1 MAFHDDYFFTNEEK
15 WQFQND
21 INSVRYYDSLW
32 NRGYTEIGL
41 DDTAINPCVY
51 YLEFRG
57 VHNIPNSSDT
67 LLFEHQA
74 FIHVESGI
82 YRIRNTNNYL
92 HYPQQATYPD
102 FKEPKS
108 FDELKE
114 NVKGVSWRTFTA
126 GVGGNYAAG
135 VGSFFMNR
143 RGSYYDWHTFINDW
157 NCNLN
162 LIPLWFDDYDKYKTA
177 LNNIAKNSVITNEML
192 DGGTPI
198 VGVEYDTIFYRK
210 YQSVNY
216 SVKNREY
223 TCYVKA
229 NEENKEK
236 AWLLLCYI
244 KSINTIVWLH
254 SINPSLDLTTDA
266 TVKYEWNGLI
276 FDQTVNEYPDI
287 DEISDFNN
295 YKGYISKYTLTK
307 IPVEWKQS
315 EYKLINGKYTFKKH
329 DNITKLSDL
338 QWGWIIDSIDKLGV
352 VNNLENYFFV
362 NDIGSNLIEF
372 TDTNQFISW
381 YNGNESIV
389 PNDITPS
396 TPDNPQPPTP
406 PTDDKSDMVNPN
418 NIIVPTANMV
428 KYYVLNSG
436 DLQSIG
442 AYLWNSDDSI
452 YNAIIKDLELMG
464 SNPLDAIISVKAYP
478 LDITKFNTLSPATFN
493 IQIGRA
499 TVGDLK
505 AHTIIQT
512 KPLIDVCSFTID
524 RNYNDFMDFAPY
536 TTYSIYLPYVGIIP
550 LDTQGIYGKT
560 IKVQLAIDIITGG
573 GQYIISIGDAP
584 IRYEPCQ
591 IAVDISLSA
600 IDNRERVN
608 NIISALSGTATA
620 TLGASLLGGNPLA
633 IASATVGGIANT
645 AVSDVLSN
653 NIKNSGQGG
662 SILNFINPQQ
672 VYLIKSHVPYQE
684 PSNYNIQYGYC
695 CNRYGAISKIQGK
708 VWVENPNLD
717 IVPCTE
723 NERNEL
729 KELLESG
736 VVY

>member
-1 MAFHDDYFFTNEEK
+1 MAFNDNYFYNNEEK
-15 WQFQND
+15 WKYQEDVNATRTY
-21 INSVRYYDSLW
+21 ISGW
-32 NRGYTEIGL
+32 NRGYTQIGL
-41 DDTAINPCVY
+41 DELSAPHACIY
-51 YLEFRG
+51 YFEFRG
-57 VHNIPNSSDT
+57 SHPIGNNT
-67 LLFEHQA
+67 YEFEHQA
-74 FIHVESGI
+74 FLHIEQGMARVRTI
-82 YRIRNTNNYL
+82 YSNKLYIQ
-92 HYPQQATYPD
+92 PATQPD
-102 FKEPKS
+102 FVEPDS
-108 FDELKE
+108 FNELAE
-114 NVKGVSWRTFTA
+114 NVKSESWNVLTA
-126 GVGGNYAAG
+126 GGPYYTIG
-135 VGSFFMNR
+135 VGSHQMDK
-143 RGSYYDWHTFINDW
+143 RGTYLDWHVLINEWDS
-157 NCNLN
+157 NLN
-162 LIPLWFDDYDKYKTA
+162 LVARWFNDYDKYQNA
-177 LNNIAKNSVITNEML
+177 IDNITSNAIITDEML
-192 DGGTPI
+192 DGGLPI
-198 VGVEYDTIFYRK
+198 VNEKYDTVFYRK

-216 SVKNREY
+216 VAKQREY
-223 TCYVKA
+223 TCYVESD
-229 NEENKEK
+229 NDNKEK

-254 SINPSLDLTTDA
+254 SINAGLDLTSDS
-266 TVKYEWNGLI
+266 VVSYEWNGLI
-276 FDQTVNEYPDI
+276 FDQTVNNYPDI
-287 DEISDFNN
+287 NEISDFNN

-315 EYKLINGKYTFKKH
+315 EYKLINSKYTFKKH

-338 QWGWIIDSIDKLGV
+338 EWGWVIDAIDKLGV
-352 VNNLENYFFV
+352 INNLENYFFV

-372 TDTNQFISW
+372 TDTNQFLTW
-381 YNGNESIV
+381 YNGDESII

-406 PTDDKSDMVNPN
+406 PTDDKSDPINPN
-418 NIIVPTANMV
+418 DIVVPAANMV
-428 KYYVLNSG
+428 KYYVLNSS

-442 AYLWNSDDSI
+442 IYLWNSDDSI
-452 YNAIIKDLELMG
+452 YDAIIKDLELMG

-478 LDITKFNTLSPATFN
+478 LDITKFNTLSPAKFN
-493 IQIGRA
+493 IGIGRA
-499 TVGDLK
+499 TIADLK

-512 KPLIDVCSFTID
+512 KPLIDVCSFTLE

-573 GQYIISIGDAP
+573 GEYIISIGDAP

-633 IASATVGGIANT
+633 IASAAVGGLANT
-645 AVSDVLSN
+645 AVSDALSN

-672 VYLIKSHVPYQE
+672 VYLVKSHVPYQE
-684 PSNYNIQYGYC
+684 PENYNIQYGYC

-708 VWVENPNLD
+708 VWIESPNLD

-723 NERNEL
+723 SERNEL

>member
-15 WQFQND
+15 WKFQQD
-21 INSVRYYDSLW
+21 INAVRYFESGW
-32 NRGYTEIGL
+32 NRAYTQIGL
-41 DDTAINPCVY
+41 DDTAINPCIY
-51 YLEFRG
+51 NLEFRG
-57 VHNIPNSSDT
+57 QHESGGVTILFAHNAM
-67 LLFEHQA
+67 L
-74 FIHVESGI
+74 HVESGI
-82 YRIRNTNNYL
+82 FRVRTMYNTMR
-92 HYPQQATYPD
+92 YPQPGTYHD
-102 FKEPKS
+102 FVEPKD
-108 FDELKE
+108 FDTLYN
-114 NVKGVSWRTFTA
+114 NVQQLSWRTFTA
-126 GVGGNYAAG
+126 GAGGNYVAP
-135 VGSFFMNR
+135 VGSFAMSR
-143 RGSYYDWHTFINDW
+143 RGSYLDWHTLIDDW

-162 LIPLWFDDYDKYKTA
+162 IVSRWYDDWDEYQNAFKA
-177 LNNIAKNSVITNEML
+177 ISANSVITDDMIN
-192 DGGTPI
+192 GHPI
-198 VGVEYDTIFYRK
+198 VEVECDTVFYRK

-254 SINPSLDLTTDA
+254 SVNPSLDLTTDA

-276 FDQTVNEYPDI
+276 FDQTVNEYPGI
-287 DEISDFNN
+287 DEISDFNK

-307 IPVEWKQS
+307 LPVDWKQS
-315 EYKLINGKYTFKKH
+315 EYKLMNGKYTFKKH
-329 DNITKLSDL
+329 DVIEKLSDL
-338 QWGWIIDSIDKLGV
+338 KCGWVIDSIDKLGV

-372 TDTNQFISW
+372 TDTNQFLSW
-381 YNGNESIV
+381 YNGNESII

-396 TPDNPQPPTP
+396 TPDNPQPPAP
-406 PTDDKSDMVNPN
+406 PTDDTSDPINPN
-418 NIIVPTANMV
+418 DIVVPTANMV
-428 KYYVLNSG
+428 KYYVLNSS
-436 DLQSIG
+436 DLQNIG
-442 AYLWNSDDSI
+442 IYLWNSGDTI
-452 YNAIIKDLELMG
+452 YESIIKDLKLMG

-493 IQIGRA
+493 IVIGKA
-499 TVGDLK
+499 VMGGIQ

-512 KPLIDVCSFTID
+512 KPLIDVCSFTLD

-536 TTYSIYLPYVGIIP
+536 TTYGVYLPYVGIIP

-573 GQYIISIGDAP
+573 GEYIISIGDAP

-608 NIISALSGTATA
+608 NVISALSGTATA

-645 AVSDVLSN
+645 AVSDALSN

-684 PSNYNIQYGYC
+684 PSNYSIQYGYC

-708 VWVENPNLD
+708 VWIEGPNLD

-723 NERNEL
+723 GERNEL

>member
-1 MAFHDDYFFTNEEK
+1 MAFHDDYFFTSEEK
-15 WQFQND
+15 YMYQVD
-21 INSVRYYDSLW
+21 RNSTRIYSSNWD
-32 NRGYTEIGL
+32 RGYVQIGL
-41 DDTAINPCVY
+41 DDTVINPCIY

-57 VHNIPNSSDT
+57 NKPEGDVYLNFLHEAI
-67 LLFEHQA
+67 LH
-74 FIHVESGI
+74 IESGAV
-82 YRIRNTNNYL
+82 RIRGDQSNKIAAQPST
-92 HYPQQATYPD
+92 QPD
-102 FKEPKS
+102 FKEPLDFNELYSNIQNKS
-108 FDELKE
+108 WSTWH
-114 NVKGVSWRTFTA
+114 VSDTSDRF
-126 GVGGNYAAG
+126 
-135 VGSFFMNR
+135 GSNIGYFFMKRYSN
-143 RGSYYDWHTFINDW
+143 YFDWHTLINDR
-157 NCNLN
+157 NTNLN
-162 LIPLWFDDYDKYKTA
+162 MVSLWFSDYNKYQSA
-177 LNNIAKNSVITNEML
+177 RNNIINNKIITSDML
-192 DGGTPI
+192 DGGIPI
-198 VGVEYDTIFYRK
+198 VDTEYDTVFYRK
-210 YQSVNY
+210 YQSINY

-223 TCYVKA
+223 TCYVKT

-254 SINPSLDLTTDA
+254 SINSTLDLTIDA
-266 TVKYEWNGLI
+266 AVKYEWNGLI
-276 FDQTVNEYPDI
+276 FDPTVNEYPNI
-287 DEISDFNN
+287 DEISDFDK

-315 EYKLINGKYTFKKH
+315 EYKLMNGKYTFKKH

-338 QWGWIIDSIDKLGV
+338 QWGWVIDAIDKLGV

-372 TDTNQFISW
+372 TDTNQFLAW
-381 YNGNESIV
+381 YNGDESIV

-396 TPDNPQPPTP
+396 TPDNPQPPSP
-406 PTDDKSDMVNPN
+406 PRDDTSDPIHPN
-418 NIIVPTANMV
+418 NIVVPTANMV

-499 TVGDLK
+499 VIGDLK

-512 KPLIDVCSFTID
+512 KPLIDVCSFTLE

-536 TTYSIYLPYVGIIP
+536 TTYSIYLPYVGVIP

-573 GQYIISIGDAP
+573 GEYIISIGDAP

-608 NIISALSGTATA
+608 NVISALSGTATA

-645 AVSDVLSN
+645 AVSDALSN

-684 PSNYNIQYGYC
+684 PENYNIQYGYC

-708 VWVENPNLD
+708 VWVENPNLN

-723 NERNEL
+723 NERSEL
-729 KELLESG
+729 KELLENG

>member
-1 MAFHDDYFFTNEEK
+1 MAFHDDYFFNGEEK
-15 WQFQND
+15 WKYQTD
-21 INSVRYYDSLW
+21 VDAVRYYYANW
-32 NRGYTEIGL
+32 NRFYTQIGI
-41 DDTAINPCVY
+41 DDTAVNPCVY

-57 VHNIPNSSDT
+57 DYPLTSSRS
-67 LLFEHQA
+67 LLLEHKA
-74 FIHVESGI
+74 VLHIESGI
-82 YRIRNTNNYL
+82 ARVRRLWDSYL
-92 HYPQQATYPD
+92 LSQVATYPD
-102 FKEPKS
+102 FIEPDSYDKIYDNIQSVQWNTLTSGKS
-108 FDELKE
+108 F
-114 NVKGVSWRTFTA
+114 SIP
-126 GVGGNYAAG
+126 
-135 VGSFFMNR
+135 VGSFFMSRFSDN
-143 RGSYYDWHTFINDW
+143 YDWHTIINDR

-162 LIPLWFDDYDKYKTA
+162 MVSLWYDDYDKYQNAIK
-177 LNNIAKNSVITNEML
+177 NIAKNSIITPELL

-198 VGVEYDTIFYRK
+198 VDTEYDTVFYRK

-223 TCYVKA
+223 TCYVRC
-229 NEENKEK
+229 NEDNKEK

-244 KSINTIVWLH
+244 KSINIIVWLW
-254 SINPSLDLTTDA
+254 SVNPNLNLTVSNS
-266 TVKYEWNGLI
+266 VKYTWLGLRR
-276 FDQTVNEYPDI
+276 DELVDTYPDVE
-287 DEISDFNN
+287 EISDFNN
-295 YKGYISKYTLTK
+295 YKKYIQKYTLQQNN
-307 IPVEWKQS
+307 VDDDVS
-315 EYKLINGKYTFKKH
+315 NFKLMNNKYTFRKH
-329 DNITKLSDL
+329 NEVDGITKIEYGTFTNLT
-338 QWGWIIDSIDKLGV
+338 DSGGV
-352 VNNLENYFFV
+352 VNNLQNYFFV

-372 TDTNQFISW
+372 TDANQFLSW

-406 PTDDKSDMVNPN
+406 PTDDTSDPINPN
-418 NIIVPTANMV
+418 NIIVPTGNMV
-428 KYYVLNSG
+428 KYYVLNSS

-478 LDITKFNTLSPATFN
+478 LDINKFNTLSPTTFN
-493 IQIGRA
+493 IEIGRA
-499 TVGDLK
+499 SIGGLK

-573 GQYIISIGDAP
+573 GEYIISIGDAP

-608 NIISALSGTATA
+608 NVISALSGTATA
-620 TLGASLLGGNPLA
+620 TLGASLLGGNPMA
-633 IASATVGGIANT
+633 IASATAGGIANT
-645 AVSDVLSN
+645 AVSDALSN
-653 NIKNSGQGG
+653 KRKNSGQGG

-723 NERNEL
+723 NERSEL

>member
-1 MAFHDDYFFTNEEK
+1 MAFSDGYFFTNEEK
-15 WQFQND
+15 WKYQDD
-21 INSVRYYDSLW
+21 INAIRYYHAYW
-32 NRGYTEIGL
+32 NRDYTQIGL

-57 VHNIPNSSDT
+57 VHNIPDSSDT
-67 LLFEHQA
+67 ILFEHQA
-74 FIHVESGI
+74 QIHIESGI
-82 YRIRNTNNYL
+82 YRTRHINDFRNYVQ
-92 HYPQQATYPD
+92 PSTYPD
-102 FKEPKS
+102 FQEPKS
-108 FDELKE
+108 FDELREQVQTGTWK
-114 NVKGVSWRTFTA
+114 TFTA
-126 GVGGNYAAG
+126 GVGGNYSSS
-135 VGSFFMNR
+135 VGGFFMNR
-143 RGSYYDWHTFINDW
+143 RGSYYDYHTLINDW

-162 LIPLWFDDYDKYKTA
+162 LIPLWFDDYDKYRTA
-177 LNNIAKNSVITNEML
+177 LNNIAKNSIITDEML

-198 VGVEYDTIFYRK
+198 VGVEYDTVFYRK

-229 NEENKEK
+229 NEENKSK

-244 KSINTIVWLH
+244 KSINILVWLW
-254 SINPSLDLTTDA
+254 SVNPSLDLTTSNS
-266 TVKYEWNGLI
+266 VKYTWLGLRR
-276 FDQTVNEYPDI
+276 DELVDEYPNVE
-287 DEISDFNN
+287 EISDFNN
-295 YKGYISKYTLTK
+295 YKGYIQKYTLEQNN
-307 IPVEWKQS
+307 VDDDVS
-315 EYKLINGKYTFKKH
+315 NFKLMNGKYTFKKH
-329 DNITKLSDL
+329 SDITKISEIEYGTFTNLT
-338 QWGWIIDSIDKLGV
+338 DSGSV
-352 VNNLENYFFV
+352 VNNLQNYFFV

-372 TDTNQFISW
+372 TDVNQFLVW
-381 YNGNESIV
+381 YNGNESIL

-406 PTDDKSDMVNPN
+406 PTDDTSNPVSPN
-418 NIIVPTANMV
+418 DIVVPTANMV

-442 AYLWNSDDSI
+442 VYLWNSDDTI
-452 YNAIIKDLELMG
+452 YESVIKDLQLMG

-478 LDITKFNTLSPATFN
+478 LDITKFNTLSPTESN
-493 IQIGRA
+493 IEIGRA
-499 TVGDLK
+499 SMGGLK

-512 KPLIDVCSFTID
+512 KPLIDVCNFTVD

-536 TTYSIYLPYVGIIP
+536 TTYGIYLPYVGIIP
-550 LDTQGIYGKT
+550 LDTHGIYGKI

-573 GQYIISIGDAP
+573 GEYIISIGDAP

-608 NIISALSGTATA
+608 NVISALSGTATA

-645 AVSDVLSN
+645 AVSDALSN

-708 VWVENPNLD
+708 VWLENPNLD

-723 NERNEL
+723 SERNEL
-729 KELLESG
+729 RELLEDG

>member
-15 WQFQND
+15 WKFQQD
-21 INSVRYYDSLW
+21 IDVVRYFESRW
-32 NRGYTEIGL
+32 NRAYTQIGL
-41 DDTAINPCVY
+41 DDTAINPCIY

-57 VHNIPNSSDT
+57 QHENDDVT
-67 LLFEHQA
+67 TLFEHKA
-74 FIHVESGI
+74 TLHVESGI
-82 YRIRNTNNYL
+82 FRVRTIWDNKSYSQT
-92 HYPQQATYPD
+92 ATYPNFVEPGD
-102 FKEPKS
+102 FDSLYDDVQQRP
-108 FDELKE
+108 
-114 NVKGVSWRTFTA
+114 WQTFTA
-126 GVGGNYAAG
+126 GVNGNYAFAI
-135 VGSFFMNR
+135 GSFFMNR
-143 RGSYYDWHTFINDW
+143 RGSYLDWHTLINDW

-162 LIPLWFDDYDKYKTA
+162 IVSRWYDDWDEYQNA
-177 LNNIAKNSVITNEML
+177 FNAISKNSVITDDML
-192 DGGTPI
+192 NGHPI
-198 VGVEYDTIFYRK
+198 VYTEYESVFYRK

-223 TCYVKA
+223 TCYVNT

-254 SINPSLDLTTDA
+254 SINPTLNLDNDSI
-266 TVKYEWNGLI
+266 VKYEWNGLI
-276 FDQTVNEYPDI
+276 FDQTVNEYPNI
-287 DEISDFNN
+287 DEISDFNK

-315 EYKLINGKYTFKKH
+315 EYKLMNGKYTFKKH
-329 DNITKLSDL
+329 DAIEKLSDL
-338 QWGWIIDSIDKLGV
+338 QWGWVIDPIDKLGV

-362 NDIGSNLIEF
+362 NDIDSNLIEF
-372 TDTNQFISW
+372 TDTNQFLSW
-381 YNGNESIV
+381 YNGNETIV

-406 PTDDKSDMVNPN
+406 PTDDTSDPINPN
-418 NIIVPTANMV
+418 NIVVPTANMV
-428 KYYVLNSG
+428 KYYVLNSS

-442 AYLWNSDDSI
+442 AYLWNSEDSI

-493 IQIGRA
+493 IGIGRA
-499 TVGDLK
+499 TIGDLK

-512 KPLIDVCSFTID
+512 KPLIDVCSFTLE

-550 LDTQGIYGKT
+550 LDTQGIYSKT

-573 GQYIISIGDAP
+573 GEYIISIGDAP

-608 NIISALSGTATA
+608 NVISALSGTATA

-645 AVSDVLSN
+645 MVSDALSN

-695 CNRYGAISKIQGK
+695 CNRYAAISKIQGK
-708 VWVENPNLD
+708 VWIESPNLD

-723 NERNEL
+723 SERNEL

>member
-15 WQFQND
+15 WKFQQD
-21 INSVRYYDSLW
+21 INAVRYYESRW
-32 NRGYTEIGL
+32 NRAYTQIGL
-41 DDTAINPCVY
+41 DDTAINPCIY

-57 VHNIPNSSDT
+57 LHESGGIT
-67 LLFEHQA
+67 ILFEHTA
-74 FIHVESGI
+74 TLHVESGI
-82 YRIRNTNNYL
+82 FRVRTMYNRAGI
-92 HYPQQATYPD
+92 PQTATYHD
-102 FKEPKS
+102 FIEPKS
-108 FDELKE
+108 FDEIRE
-114 NVKGVSWRTFTA
+114 MASEQSWRTFTA
-126 GVGGNYAAG
+126 GAGGNYAAP
-135 VGSFFMNR
+135 VGSFGMSR
-143 RGSYYDWHTFINDW
+143 RGSYLDWNIFINDW

-162 LIPLWFDDYDKYKTA
+162 IVSRWYDDWDEYKNA
-177 LNNIAKNSVITNEML
+177 FNAISSNSVITDDML
-192 DGGTPI
+192 NGHPI
-198 VGVEYDTIFYRK
+198 VDTEYDTVFYRK

-254 SINPSLDLTTDA
+254 SINASLDLTADIS
-266 TVKYEWNGLI
+266 VKYEWNGLI

-287 DEISDFNN
+287 DEISDFNK

-315 EYKLINGKYTFKKH
+315 EYKLMNGKYTFKKH
-329 DNITKLSDL
+329 DVIEKLSDL
-338 QWGWIIDSIDKLGV
+338 TWGWVIDSIDKLGV

-372 TDTNQFISW
+372 TDTNQFLSW

-406 PTDDKSDMVNPN
+406 PTDDTSDPINPN
-418 NIIVPTANMV
+418 NIVVPTANMV
-428 KYYVLNSG
+428 KYYVLNSS
-436 DLQSIG
+436 DLQNIG
-442 AYLWNSDDSI
+442 IYLWDSGDTI
-452 YNAIIKDLELMG
+452 YESIIKDLELMG

-478 LDITKFNTLSPATFN
+478 LDITKFNTLSPVAFN
-493 IQIGRA
+493 IVIGKA
-499 TVGDLK
+499 VMGGIQ

-512 KPLIDVCSFTID
+512 KPLIDVCSFTLE

-573 GQYIISIGDAP
+573 GEYIISIGDAP

-608 NIISALSGTATA
+608 NVISALSGTATA
-620 TLGASLLGGNPLA
+620 TLGVSLLGGNPLA

-645 AVSDVLSN
+645 MVSDALSN

-723 NERNEL
+723 SERNEL

>member
-1 MAFHDDYFFTNEEK
+1 MAFHDDYFFTSEEK
-15 WQFQND
+15 WKFQVD
-21 INSVRYYDSLW
+21 INEKRIYASRWARSYVQ
-32 NRGYTEIGL
+32 IGL
-41 DDTAINPCVY
+41 DDTIINPCIY

-57 VHNIPNSSDT
+57 SEPMTDGSVLNFTHEAI
-67 LLFEHQA
+67 LHA
-74 FIHVESGI
+74 ESGLF
-82 YRIRNTNNYL
+82 RIRNGYDFKDRSQ
-92 HYPQQATYPD
+92 PATYPD
-102 FKEPKS
+102 FIEPKS
-108 FDELKE
+108 FNEIYLNIQNK
-114 NVKGVSWRTFTA
+114 SWGTI
-126 GVGGNYAAG
+126 N
-135 VGSFFMNR
+135 VGSDNRYGVNIGNFFMSRYAN
-143 RGSYYDWHTFINDW
+143 YLDWHALINDW
-157 NCNLN
+157 NTNIN
-162 LIPLWFDDYDKYKTA
+162 MVSLWFSDYDKYQSVK
-177 LNNIAKNSVITNEML
+177 NNLIVNKIITPDML

-198 VGVEYDTIFYRK
+198 VDTEYDTVFYRK

-229 NEENKEK
+229 NDEYKEK

-254 SINPSLDLTTDA
+254 SVNASLDLTSDN
-266 TVKYEWNGLI
+266 VVSYEWNGLI

-295 YKGYISKYTLTK
+295 YKGYISKYTLTN
-307 IPVEWKQS
+307 IPIEWKQS
-315 EYKLINGKYTFKKH
+315 EYKLMNGKYTFKKH

-338 QWGWIIDSIDKLGV
+338 EWGWVIDSIDKLGV

-372 TDTNQFISW
+372 TDTNQFLSW

-406 PTDDKSDMVNPN
+406 PTDDTSDPINPN
-418 NIIVPTANMV
+418 DIVVPTANMV
-428 KYYVLNSG
+428 KYYVLNSS

-442 AYLWNSDDSI
+442 AYLWNSEDSL
-452 YNAIIKDLELMG
+452 YQAIIKDLELMG

-478 LDITKFNTLSPATFN
+478 LDITRFNTLSPATFN
-493 IQIGRA
+493 IEIGRA
-499 TVGDLK
+499 VMGGIK

-512 KPLIDVCSFTID
+512 KPLIDVCSFTLE

-573 GQYIISIGDAP
+573 GEYIISIGDAP

-608 NIISALSGTATA
+608 NVISALSGTATA
-620 TLGASLLGGNPLA
+620 TLGVSLLGGNPLA
-633 IASATVGGIANT
+633 IASATAGGIANT
-645 AVSDVLSN
+645 AVSDALSN

-708 VWVENPNLD
+708 VWIENPNLD

-723 NERNEL
+723 SERNEL

>member
-1 MAFHDDYFFTNEEK
+1 MAFHDGYFFTNEEK
-15 WQFQND
+15 WKFQQD
-21 INSVRYYDSLW
+21 INAVRYFESRW
-32 NRGYTEIGL
+32 NRAYTQIGL
-41 DDTAINPCVY
+41 DDTAINPCIY

-57 VHNIPNSSDT
+57 QHENGDVT
-67 LLFEHQA
+67 TLFEHKA
-74 FIHVESGI
+74 TLHVESGI
-82 YRIRNTNNYL
+82 FRVRTIWDNKSYSQT
-92 HYPQQATYPD
+92 ATYPNFVEPRD
-102 FKEPKS
+102 FDSLYDDVQQRP
-108 FDELKE
+108 
-114 NVKGVSWRTFTA
+114 WQTFTA
-126 GVGGNYAAG
+126 GVNGNYAFSI
-135 VGSFFMNR
+135 GSFFMNR
-143 RGSYYDWHTFINDW
+143 RGSYLDWHTLINDW

-162 LIPLWFDDYDKYKTA
+162 IVSRWYDDWDEYQNA
-177 LNNIAKNSVITNEML
+177 FNAILKNSVITDDML
-192 DGGTPI
+192 NGHPI
-198 VGVEYDTIFYRK
+198 VYTEYDTVFYKK

-223 TCYVKA
+223 TCYVKS

-254 SINPSLDLTTDA
+254 SINPTLNLDNDSN
-266 TVKYEWNGLI
+266 VKYEWNGLI

-287 DEISDFNN
+287 SEISDFNK
-295 YKGYISKYTLTK
+295 YKGYINKYTLTK

-315 EYKLINGKYTFKKH
+315 EYKLMNGKYTFKKH
-329 DNITKLSDL
+329 DVIEKLSDL
-338 QWGWIIDSIDKLGV
+338 QWGWVIDSIDELGV

-372 TDTNQFISW
+372 TDTNQFLSW
-381 YNGNESIV
+381 YNGNETIV

-396 TPDNPQPPTP
+396 TPDNPQPPSP
-406 PTDDKSDMVNPN
+406 PRDDTSDTINPN
-418 NIIVPTANMV
+418 NIVVPTANMV
-428 KYYVLNSG
+428 KYYVLNSS

-442 AYLWNSDDSI
+442 AYLWNSVDSV
-452 YNAIIKDLELMG
+452 YQAIIKDLELMG

-499 TVGDLK
+499 TVADLK

-512 KPLIDVCSFTID
+512 KPLIDVCSFTLD
-524 RNYNDFMDFAPY
+524 RNYNDFKDFAPY
-536 TTYSIYLPYVGIIP
+536 TTYSVYLPYVGIIP

-573 GQYIISIGDAP
+573 GEYIISIGDAP

-608 NIISALSGTATA
+608 NVISALSGTATA

-645 AVSDVLSN
+645 AVSDALSN

-708 VWVENPNLD
+708 VWIESPNLD

-723 NERNEL
+723 SERNEL

>member
-15 WQFQND
+15 WKFQQD
-21 INSVRYYDSLW
+21 INAVRYYESRW
-32 NRGYTEIGL
+32 NRAYTQIGL
-41 DDTAINPCVY
+41 DDTAINPCIY

-57 VHNIPNSSDT
+57 QHESGGVTI
-67 LLFEHQA
+67 LFEHIA
-74 FIHVESGI
+74 ALHVESGI
-82 YRIRNTNNYL
+82 FRLRTMRNNMSYSQT
-92 HYPQQATYPD
+92 ATYHN
-102 FKEPKS
+102 FVEPKS
-108 FDELKE
+108 FDELRE
-114 NVKGVSWRTFTA
+114 MASEQSWRTFTA
-126 GVGGNYAAG
+126 GAGGNYAAD
-135 VGSFFMNR
+135 VGSFFMSR
-143 RGSYYDWHTFINDW
+143 RGSYLDWNIFINDW

-162 LIPLWFDDYDKYKTA
+162 IVSRWYDDWDEYKNAYKAIST
-177 LNNIAKNSVITNEML
+177 NSVITDDML
-192 DGGTPI
+192 NGHPI
-198 VGVEYDTIFYRK
+198 VDTEYDTVFYRK

-254 SINPSLDLTTDA
+254 SINPSLDLTTDT

-276 FDQTVNEYPDI
+276 FDQTVNDYPDI
-287 DEISDFNN
+287 DEISDFNK
-295 YKGYISKYTLTK
+295 YKGYISKYALTN

-315 EYKLINGKYTFKKH
+315 EYKLMNGKYTFKKH
-329 DNITKLSDL
+329 DVIEKLSDL
-338 QWGWIIDSIDKLGV
+338 QWGWVIDSIDKLGV

-372 TDTNQFISW
+372 TDTNQFLSW
-381 YNGNESIV
+381 YNGNETIV

-396 TPDNPQPPTP
+396 TPDNPQPPAP
-406 PTDDKSDMVNPN
+406 PTDDTSDPVNPN
-418 NIIVPTANMV
+418 DIVVPTANMV
-428 KYYVLNSG
+428 KYYVLNSS

-442 AYLWNSDDSI
+442 VYLWNSEDSI

-478 LDITKFNTLSPATFN
+478 LDITKFNTLSPTTFN
-493 IQIGRA
+493 IEIGRA
-499 TVGDLK
+499 SIGGLK

-512 KPLIDVCSFTID
+512 KPLIDVCSFTLE

-536 TTYSIYLPYVGIIP
+536 TTYGVYLPYVGIIP

-573 GQYIISIGDAP
+573 GEYIISIGDAP

-608 NIISALSGTATA
+608 NVISALSGTATA

-645 AVSDVLSN
+645 MVSDALSN

-708 VWVENPNLD
+708 VWIENPNLD

-723 NERNEL
+723 IERNEL

>member
-1 MAFHDDYFFTNEEK
+1 MAFNDSYFFSDEEK
-15 WQFQND
+15 WKYQADVSGNRMYT
-21 INSVRYYDSLW
+21 SGW
-32 NRGYTEIGL
+32 NRGYTQIGL
-41 DDTAINPCVY
+41 DETAAPHAAIY

-57 VHNIPNSSDT
+57 SHPIGNDAIE
-67 LLFEHQA
+67 FEHQA
-74 FIHVESGI
+74 FLHIEQGMARVRTIDSSKIYNQPATQPEFVE
-82 YRIRNTNNYL
+82 
-92 HYPQQATYPD
+92 PD
-102 FKEPKS
+102 S
-108 FDELKE
+108 FSELSE
-114 NVKGVSWRTFTA
+114 NVKNASWNDLIA
-126 GVGGNYAAG
+126 SPYYAIS
-135 VGSFFMNR
+135 VGSFYMSK
-143 RGSYYDWHTFINDW
+143 RGTYLDWRVLINEW
-157 NCNLN
+157 NSNLN
-162 LIPLWFDDYDKYKTA
+162 LVARWFNDYDKYQNA
-177 LNNIAKNSVITNEML
+177 IDNITSNAIITDEML
-192 DGGTPI
+192 DGGLPI
-198 VGVEYDTIFYRK
+198 VNEKYDTVFYRK

-216 SVKNREY
+216 VSKQREY
-223 TCYVKA
+223 TCYV
-229 NEENKEK
+229 ESDSDNKEK
-236 AWLLLCYI
+236 VWLLLCYI

-254 SINPSLDLTTDA
+254 SINAGLDLTSDN
-266 TVKYEWNGLI
+266 VVSYEWNGLI
-276 FDQTVNEYPDI
+276 FDQTVDNYPDI
-287 DEISDFNN
+287 NEISDFNK
-295 YKGYISKYTLTK
+295 YKGYISKYNLTK

-315 EYKLINGKYTFKKH
+315 EYKLMNDKYTFKKH

-338 QWGWIIDSIDKLGV
+338 QWGWVIDAIDKLGV
-352 VNNLENYFFV
+352 INNLENYFFV

-372 TDTNQFISW
+372 TDTNQFLTW
-381 YNGNESIV
+381 YNGDESIV

-396 TPDNPQPPTP
+396 TPNNPQPPTP
-406 PTDDKSDMVNPN
+406 PRDDKSDPINPN
-418 NIIVPTANMV
+418 NIVVPTGNMV

-493 IQIGRA
+493 IEIGRA
-499 TVGDLK
+499 SIGGLK

-512 KPLIDVCSFTID
+512 KPLIDVCSFTLE

-573 GQYIISIGDAP
+573 GEYIISIGGAP

-633 IASATVGGIANT
+633 IASATIGGIANT

-684 PSNYNIQYGYC
+684 PPNYNLQYGYC

-723 NERNEL
+723 SERNEL

>member
-1 MAFHDDYFFTNEEK
+1 MAFNDSYFFSDEEK
-15 WQFQND
+15 WKYQAD
-21 INSVRYYDSLW
+21 VDGTRVYTSGW
-32 NRGYTEIGL
+32 NRGYTQIGL
-41 DDTAINPCVY
+41 DETAAPHAAIY
-51 YLEFRG
+51 YVEFRG
-57 VHNIPNSSDT
+57 SNPIGDDT
-67 LLFEHQA
+67 VEFEHQA
-74 FIHVESGI
+74 FLHIEQGIAHVRTIDSSKI
-82 YRIRNTNNYL
+82 YNQ
-92 HYPQQATYPD
+92 PATQPD
-102 FKEPKS
+102 FVEPDS
-108 FDELKE
+108 FNELSE
-114 NVKGVSWRTFTA
+114 NVKSESWQDLTVSPY
-126 GVGGNYAAG
+126 YAIS
-135 VGSFFMNR
+135 VGSFSMSK
-143 RGSYYDWHTFINDW
+143 RGTYLDWHVLINEWDS
-157 NCNLN
+157 NLN
-162 LIPLWFDDYDKYKTA
+162 IIARWFNDYEKYQNA
-177 LNNIAKNSVITNEML
+177 IDNISNNAIITDEML
-192 DGGTPI
+192 DGGLPI
-198 VGVEYDTIFYRK
+198 VNEKFDTVFYRK

-223 TCYVKA
+223 TCYVESDI
-229 NEENKEK
+229 NNKDK

-254 SINPSLDLTTDA
+254 SINPTLDLTSDS
-266 TVKYEWNGLI
+266 VVNYNWNGLI
-276 FDQTVNEYPDI
+276 FDQTVDSYPDI

-295 YKGYISKYTLTK
+295 YKGYIQKYTLTN
-307 IPVEWKQS
+307 IPISWKQS
-315 EYKLINGKYTFKKH
+315 EYKLMNDKYTFKKH
-329 DNITKLSDL
+329 DNITKLSEL
-338 QWGWIIDSIDKLGV
+338 EWGWVIDSIDKLGV

-372 TDTNQFISW
+372 KDTNQFLTW
-381 YNGNESIV
+381 YNGDESIV

-406 PTDDKSDMVNPN
+406 PTDDTSDPVNPN
-418 NIIVPTANMV
+418 DIVVPTANMV

-442 AYLWNSDDSI
+442 LYLWNSDDTI
-452 YNAIIKDLELMG
+452 YESVIKDLQLMG

-478 LDITKFNTLSPATFN
+478 LDITKFNTLSPTESN
-493 IQIGRA
+493 IEIGRA
-499 TVGDLK
+499 SIGGLK

-536 TTYSIYLPYVGIIP
+536 TTYGVYLPYVGIIP

-573 GQYIISIGDAP
+573 GEYIISIGDAP

-608 NIISALSGTATA
+608 NVISALSGTATA

-633 IASATVGGIANT
+633 IASATVGGITNT
-645 AVSDVLSN
+645 AVSDALSN

-684 PSNYNIQYGYC
+684 PSNYNIQHGYC

-723 NERNEL
+723 SERSEL
-729 KELLESG
+729 RELMESG

>member
-15 WQFQND
+15 WKFQQD
-21 INSVRYYDSLW
+21 INAVRYFASDW
-32 NRGYTEIGL
+32 NRAYTQIGL
-41 DDTAINPCVY
+41 DDTAINPCIY

-57 VHNIPNSSDT
+57 QHESGGVT
-67 LLFEHQA
+67 TLFEHKA
-74 FIHVESGI
+74 TLHVESGI
-82 YRIRNTNNYL
+82 FRVRIMWDNKLYSQT
-92 HYPQQATYPD
+92 ATYPN
-102 FKEPKS
+102 FVEPKD
-108 FDELKE
+108 FDSLYD
-114 NVKGVSWRTFTA
+114 GVQQRPWQTFTA
-126 GVGGNYAAG
+126 GVNGNYAFA
-135 VGSFFMNR
+135 VGAFFMSR
-143 RGSYYDWHTFINDW
+143 RGSYLDWHTLINDW

-162 LIPLWFDDYDKYKTA
+162 IVSRWYDDWDEYQNA
-177 LNNIAKNSVITNEML
+177 FNAISKNSVITDDML
-192 DGGTPI
+192 NGHPI
-198 VGVEYDTIFYRK
+198 VYTEYESVFYRK

-223 TCYVKA
+223 TCYVKS

-254 SINPSLDLTTDA
+254 SINPTLNLDNDSI
-266 TVKYEWNGLI
+266 VKYEWNGLI

-287 DEISDFNN
+287 GEISDFNK

-315 EYKLINGKYTFKKH
+315 EYRLMNEKYTFKKH
-329 DNITKLSDL
+329 DAIEKLSDL
-338 QWGWIIDSIDKLGV
+338 QWGWVIDTIDKLGV

-372 TDTNQFISW
+372 TDTNQFLSW

-406 PTDDKSDMVNPN
+406 PTDDTSDPINPN
-418 NIIVPTANMV
+418 NIVVPTANMV
-428 KYYVLNSG
+428 KYYVLNSS

-442 AYLWNSDDSI
+442 AYLWNSEDSV
-452 YNAIIKDLELMG
+452 YQAIIKDLELMG

-499 TVGDLK
+499 TVADLK

-512 KPLIDVCSFTID
+512 KPLIDVCSFTLD

-536 TTYSIYLPYVGIIP
+536 TTYGVYLPYVGIIP
-550 LDTQGIYGKT
+550 LDTQGIYEKV

-573 GQYIISIGDAP
+573 GEYIISIGDAP

-608 NIISALSGTATA
+608 NVISALSGTATA

-645 AVSDVLSN
+645 MVSDALSN

-695 CNRYGAISKIQGK
+695 CNRYVAISKIQGK
-708 VWVENPNLD
+708 VWIESPNLD

-723 NERNEL
+723 GERNEL
-729 KELLESG
+729 KELLGSG

>member
-1 MAFHDDYFFTNEEK
+1 MAFHDDYFFTSEEK
-15 WQFQND
+15 YNFQEDRN
-21 INSVRYYDSLW
+21 NTRYYHSYWD
-32 NRGYTEIGL
+32 RAYVQIGL
-41 DDTAINPCVY
+41 GDTVVNPCIY

-57 VHNIPNSSDT
+57 SEPAGTVYMNFTHEAI
-67 LLFEHQA
+67 LHA
-74 FIHVESGI
+74 ESGEV
-82 YRIRNTNNYL
+82 RIRGDVSTKFMNQ
-92 HYPQQATYPD
+92 PATYPD
-102 FKEPKS
+102 FVEPLNFTELYSNIQNKS
-108 FDELKE
+108 W
-114 NVKGVSWRTFTA
+114 GTWYVSD
-126 GVGGNYAAG
+126 GGIYGRNIGYFYMRRFSNYL
-135 VGSFFMNR
+135 
-143 RGSYYDWHTFINDW
+143 DWHTLIDDW
-157 NCNLN
+157 NTNINIVSLWFSDFDKYQSAKNN
-162 LIPLWFDDYDKYKTA
+162 LIHNKIITA
-177 LNNIAKNSVITNEML
+177 DML

-198 VGVEYDTIFYRK
+198 VDTEYDTVFYRK

-223 TCYVKA
+223 TCYVNA

-254 SINPSLDLTTDA
+254 SINASLDLTSDN
-266 TVKYEWNGLI
+266 VVSYEWNGLI

-287 DEISDFNN
+287 DEISDFNR
-295 YKGYISKYTLTK
+295 YKGYISKYTLTN
-307 IPVEWKQS
+307 IPIEWKQS
-315 EYKLINGKYTFKKH
+315 EYKLMNGKYTFKKH
-329 DNITKLSDL
+329 DVIEKLSDL
-338 QWGWIIDSIDKLGV
+338 TWGWVIDSIDKLGV
-352 VNNLENYFFV
+352 VNNLENYFFL

-372 TDTNQFISW
+372 TDTNQFLSW

-396 TPDNPQPPTP
+396 TPDNPQPPAP
-406 PTDDKSDMVNPN
+406 PTDDTSDPINPN
-418 NIIVPTANMV
+418 DIVVPTANMV
-428 KYYVLNSG
+428 KYYVLNSS

-442 AYLWNSDDSI
+442 VYLWNSEDSI

-478 LDITKFNTLSPATFN
+478 LDITKFNTLSPTTFN
-493 IQIGRA
+493 IEIGRA
-499 TVGDLK
+499 SIGGLK

-512 KPLIDVCSFTID
+512 KPLIDVCSFTLD

-536 TTYSIYLPYVGIIP
+536 TTYGVYLPYVGIIP

-573 GQYIISIGDAP
+573 GEYIISIGDAP

-608 NIISALSGTATA
+608 NVISALSGTATA

-645 AVSDVLSN
+645 AVSDALSN

-708 VWVENPNLD
+708 VWIESSNLD

-723 NERNEL
+723 SERNEL

>member
-1 MAFHDDYFFTNEEK
+1 MFNDAFFFKSEEK
-15 WQFQND
+15 WQYQRDVNATR
-21 INSVRYYDSLW
+21 IYYSDWGRS
-32 NRGYTEIGL
+32 YTQIGL
-41 DDTAINPCVY
+41 DELASPHACVY

-57 VHNIPNSSDT
+57 SHHVPGDVLTFSHT
-67 LLFEHQA
+67 ALLHIEQGSMRVRDAGDVRLMNQPSTSPIFEEPLT
-74 FIHVESGI
+74 FNELS
-82 YRIRNTNNYL
+82 NN
-92 HYPQQATYPD
+92 A
-102 FKEPKS
+102 S
-108 FDELKE
+108 LKNWYE
-114 NVKGVSWRTFTA
+114 TQSYAVSL
-126 GVGGNYAAG
+126 GNFYMQL
-135 VGSFFMNR
+135 FQT
-143 RGSYYDWHTFINDW
+143 DLDQHIFINDW
-157 NCNLN
+157 DCNLN
-162 LIPLWFDDYDKYKTA
+162 MVSLWFDDWDKFQNA
-177 LNNIAKNSVITNEML
+177 QNNISNNSIITDDML
-192 DGGTPI
+192 DGGNIIAKTKSR
-198 VGVEYDTIFYRK
+198 TAFYRK

-216 SVKNREY
+216 ISKNREY
-223 TCYVKA
+223 TCYVESDV
-229 NEENKEK
+229 NNKDK

-254 SINPSLDLTTDA
+254 SINPSLDLTSDA

-287 DEISDFNN
+287 DEISDFNK

-315 EYKLINGKYTFKKH
+315 EYKLMNDKYTFKKH
-329 DNITKLSDL
+329 DAIEKLSDL
-338 QWGWIIDSIDKLGV
+338 TWGWVIDSIDKLGV

-362 NDIGSNLIEF
+362 NDIGVNLIEF
-372 TDTNQFISW
+372 SDTDRFLSW
-381 YNGNESIV
+381 YNGNEQII
-389 PNDITPS
+389 PTEITPS
-396 TPDNPQPPTP
+396 TPDNPHPPAP
-406 PTDDKSDMVNPN
+406 PTDDTSNPVNPN
-418 NIIVPTANMV
+418 DIVVPTANMV
-428 KYYVLNSG
+428 KYYVLNSS

-442 AYLWNSDDSI
+442 AYLWNSEDSI

-493 IQIGRA
+493 IGIGRA
-499 TVGDLK
+499 TIGDLK

-512 KPLIDVCSFTID
+512 KPLINVCSFTLE
-524 RNYNDFMDFAPY
+524 RNYNDFMDFSPY

-573 GQYIISIGDAP
+573 GEYIISIGDAP

-645 AVSDVLSN
+645 AVSDALSN
-653 NIKNSGQGG
+653 NIKNNGQGG

-723 NERNEL
+723 SERNEL

>member
-1 MAFHDDYFFTNEEK
+1 MAFHDDYFFTTEEK
-15 WQFQND
+15 YKYQEDVFSTRVYRSNWD
-21 INSVRYYDSLW
+21 
-32 NRGYTEIGL
+32 RGYVQIGL
-41 DDTAINPCVY
+41 DDNVVNPCIY

-57 VHNIPNSSDT
+57 DT
-67 LLFEHQA
+67 PMGNVSLNFSHEAIL
-74 FIHVESGI
+74 HVESGVVRTRGGYDNKDI
-82 YRIRNTNNYL
+82 SQPATQPDFVEPLSFNELYSNIQSNSWAIWDVSDTSTAFGVDIGYFFMTRYSNYL
-92 HYPQQATYPD
+92 
-102 FKEPKS
+102 
-108 FDELKE
+108 
-114 NVKGVSWRTFTA
+114 
-126 GVGGNYAAG
+126 
-135 VGSFFMNR
+135 
-143 RGSYYDWHTFINDW
+143 DWHTLINDW
-157 NCNLN
+157 NTNLN
-162 LIPLWFDDYDKYKTA
+162 IVSLWFSDYNKYTSA
-177 LNNIAKNSVITNEML
+177 RDNLINNKVITPDML

-198 VGVEYDTIFYRK
+198 VTTEYDSVFYRK

-229 NEENKEK
+229 NDENKEK

-254 SINPSLDLTTDA
+254 SINPTLDLTSDSA
-266 TVKYEWNGLI
+266 VSYEWNGLI

-287 DEISDFNN
+287 DEISDFNK

-307 IPVEWKQS
+307 IPIEWKQS
-315 EYKLINGKYTFKKH
+315 EYKLMNGKYTFKKH

-338 QWGWIIDSIDKLGV
+338 QWGWVIDAIDKLGV

-372 TDTNQFISW
+372 TDTNQFLSW

-406 PTDDKSDMVNPN
+406 PTDDGSDPVNPN
-418 NIIVPTANMV
+418 DIVVPTANMV
-428 KYYVLNSG
+428 KYYVLNSS

-493 IQIGRA
+493 IEIGRA
-499 TVGDLK
+499 TIGGLK

-560 IKVQLAIDIITGG
+560 IKIQLAIDIITGG
-573 GQYIISIGDAP
+573 GEYIISIGDAP

-645 AVSDVLSN
+645 AVSDALSN

-672 VYLIKSHVPYQE
+672 VYLIKSHLPYQE
-684 PSNYNIQYGYC
+684 PENYNIQYGYC
-695 CNRYGAISKIQGK
+695 CNRYGSISKIQGK

-723 NERNEL
+723 SERSEL

>member
-1 MAFHDDYFFTNEEK
+1 MAFHDDYFFTTEEK
-15 WQFQND
+15 YKYQEDVFSTRVYRSNWD
-21 INSVRYYDSLW
+21 
-32 NRGYTEIGL
+32 RGYVQIGL
-41 DDTAINPCVY
+41 DDTVVNPCIY

-57 VHNIPNSSDT
+57 NEPMGDISLNFTH
-67 LLFEHQA
+67 EA
-74 FIHVESGI
+74 FLHVESGVV
-82 YRIRNTNNYL
+82 RIRGGYDNKDMAQPATQPDFVEPLSFNELYSNIQNNSWSIWDVSDTSATFGVNIGYFFMSRYSNYL
-92 HYPQQATYPD
+92 
-102 FKEPKS
+102 
-108 FDELKE
+108 
-114 NVKGVSWRTFTA
+114 
-126 GVGGNYAAG
+126 
-135 VGSFFMNR
+135 
-143 RGSYYDWHTFINDW
+143 DWHTLINDW
-157 NCNLN
+157 NSNLN
-162 LIPLWFDDYDKYKTA
+162 IVSLWFSDYNKYQSA
-177 LNNIAKNSVITNEML
+177 RDNLINNKIITPDML

-198 VGVEYDTIFYRK
+198 VATEYDTLFYRK

-223 TCYVKA
+223 TCYVNA
-229 NEENKEK
+229 NENKEK

-254 SINPSLDLTTDA
+254 SINASLDLTSDN
-266 TVKYEWNGLI
+266 VVSYEWNGLI
-276 FDQTVNEYPDI
+276 FDQTVNEYPNI
-287 DEISDFNN
+287 DEISDFNK

-307 IPVEWKQS
+307 IPIEWKQS
-315 EYKLINGKYTFKKH
+315 EYKLMNNKYTFKKH

-338 QWGWIIDSIDKLGV
+338 QWGWVIDSIDKLGV

-362 NDIGSNLIEF
+362 NDIGSSLIEF
-372 TDTNQFISW
+372 TDTNQFLSW

-406 PTDDKSDMVNPN
+406 PTDDTSDPINPN
-418 NIIVPTANMV
+418 DIVVPTGNMV
-428 KYYVLNSG
+428 KYYVLNSS

-442 AYLWNSDDSI
+442 AYLWNSEDSV
-452 YNAIIKDLELMG
+452 YQAIIKDLELMG
-464 SNPLDAIISVKAYP
+464 SNPLDAIISVKTYP

-493 IQIGRA
+493 IEIGKA
-499 TVGDLK
+499 VMGGIQ

-512 KPLIDVCSFTID
+512 KPLIDVCNFTLE
-524 RNYNDFMDFAPY
+524 RNYNDFMDFSPY

-573 GQYIISIGDAP
+573 GEYIISIGDAP

-645 AVSDVLSN
+645 AVSDALSN
-653 NIKNSGQGG
+653 NIKNGGQGG

-723 NERNEL
+723 GERNEL

>member
-15 WQFQND
+15 WKFQQD
-21 INSVRYYDSLW
+21 ISAVRYFNSNW
-32 NRGYTEIGL
+32 NRAYTQIGL
-41 DDTAINPCVY
+41 DDTAINPCIY

-57 VHNIPNSSDT
+57 QHESGGVTI
-67 LLFEHQA
+67 LFEHKA
-74 FIHVESGI
+74 TLHVESGI
-82 YRIRNTNNYL
+82 FRVRTIWDNKSYSQT
-92 HYPQQATYPD
+92 ATYHD
-102 FKEPKS
+102 FVEPKD
-108 FDELKE
+108 FDSLYD
-114 NVKGVSWRTFTA
+114 NVQQRPWQTFTA
-126 GVGGNYAAG
+126 GVGGNYAFA
-135 VGSFFMNR
+135 VGTFFMNR
-143 RGSYYDWHTFINDW
+143 RGSYLDWNTLINDW

-162 LIPLWFDDYDKYKTA
+162 MVSRWYDDWDEYQNA
-177 LNNIAKNSVITNEML
+177 FNAISKNSVITDDML
-192 DGGTPI
+192 NGHPI
-198 VGVEYDTIFYRK
+198 VEIEYDTVFYRR

-254 SINPSLDLTTDA
+254 SINPSLDLTTDT

-287 DEISDFNN
+287 DEISDFNR
-295 YKGYISKYTLTK
+295 YKGYISKYTLTN
-307 IPVEWKQS
+307 IPIEWKQS
-315 EYKLINGKYTFKKH
+315 DYKLMNGKYTFKKH
-329 DNITKLSDL
+329 DVIEKLSDL
-338 QWGWIIDSIDKLGV
+338 AWGWVIDSIDMLGV

-372 TDTNQFISW
+372 TDTNQFLSW

-396 TPDNPQPPTP
+396 TPDNPQPPAP
-406 PTDDKSDMVNPN
+406 PTDDTSDPINPN
-418 NIIVPTANMV
+418 DIVVPTANMV
-428 KYYVLNSG
+428 KYYVLNSS

-452 YNAIIKDLELMG
+452 YESIIKDLELMG

-493 IQIGRA
+493 IEIG
-499 TVGDLK
+499 K
-505 AHTIIQT
+505 AAMGGIKTHTIIQT
-512 KPLIDVCSFTID
+512 KPLIDVCSFTIE

-536 TTYSIYLPYVGIIP
+536 TTYGVYLPYVGIIP

-573 GQYIISIGDAP
+573 GEYIISIGDAP

-608 NIISALSGTATA
+608 NVISALSGTATA
-620 TLGASLLGGNPLA
+620 TLGVSLLGGNPLA

-645 AVSDVLSN
+645 AVSDALSN

-723 NERNEL
+723 GERNEL
-729 KELLESG
+729 KELLENG

>member
-15 WQFQND
+15 WSYQADVSN
-21 INSVRYYDSLW
+21 VRYYNSDW
-32 NRGYTEIGL
+32 NRSYSQIGL
-41 DDTAINPCVY
+41 DDTAVNPCIY

-57 VHNIPNSSDT
+57 
-67 LLFEHQA
+67 EHESGGVITQFDHKA
-74 FIHVESGI
+74 LMHVESGI
-82 YRIRNTNNYL
+82 FRVRTIYDGRLYSQPAV
-92 HYPQQATYPD
+92 YPNFVEPND
-102 FKEPKS
+102 F
-108 FDELKE
+108 DTLYG
-114 NVKGVSWRTFTA
+114 NVQSRPWNTFTA
-126 GVGGNYAAG
+126 GTAGNYAYA
-135 VGSFFMNR
+135 VGTFFMNR
-143 RGSYYDWHTFINDW
+143 RATYYDWHTLINDW

-162 LIPLWFDDYDKYKTA
+162 IVSRWYDDWEEYQNA
-177 LNNIAKNSVITNEML
+177 QNAILKNSIITDDML
-192 DGGTPI
+192 NGHLIIDT
-198 VGVEYDTIFYRK
+198 EYDTVFYRK

-223 TCYVKA
+223 TCYVRS
-229 NEENKEK
+229 NEDNKEK
-236 AWLLLCYI
+236 AWLLLCSI
-244 KSINTIVWLH
+244 KSLNILVWLW
-254 SINPSLDLTTDA
+254 SVNPNLDLTTSNS
-266 TVKYEWNGLI
+266 VKYTWLGLRR
-276 FDQTVNEYPDI
+276 DELVDTYPDVE
-287 DEISDFNN
+287 EISDFNT
-295 YKGYISKYTLTK
+295 YKGYIQKYTLQE
-307 IPVEWKQS
+307 IGVDDDVS
-315 EYKLINGKYTFKKH
+315 NFKLMNGKYTFRKH
-329 DNITKLSDL
+329 SDVSSITD
-338 QWGWIIDSIDKLGV
+338 IDYGTFTNLTDSGNV
-352 VNNLENYFFV
+352 VNNLQNYLFV

-372 TDTNQFISW
+372 ADANQFLVW
-381 YNGNESIV
+381 YNGDESIV

-396 TPDNPQPPTP
+396 TPENPQPPLG
-406 PTDDKSDMVNPN
+406 PTDDNSDPVNPN
-418 NIIVPTANMV
+418 DIVVPTANMV
-428 KYYVLNSG
+428 KYYVLNSS
-436 DLQSIG
+436 DLQTIG
-442 AYLWNSDDSI
+442 AYLWNSDDDI
-452 YNAIIKDLELMG
+452 YQSIIKDLQLMG

-493 IQIGRA
+493 IDIGRA
-499 TVGDLK
+499 TIEGLK

-512 KPLIDVCSFTID
+512 KPLIDVCSFNIE

-536 TTYSIYLPYVGIIP
+536 TTYGIYLPYVGIIP

-573 GQYIISIGDAP
+573 GEYIISIGDAP

-608 NIISALSGTATA
+608 NVISALSGTATA

-633 IASATVGGIANT
+633 IASATIGGIANT
-645 AVSDVLSN
+645 AVSDTLSN

-684 PSNYNIQYGYC
+684 PNNYNVQHGYC

-708 VWVENPNLD
+708 VWLENPNLD

-723 NERNEL
+723 SERSEL